1 MENTEQKASPK
12 PAFNIKSANEDI
24 KVNCINDG
32 KRHKAEFGMSLLDFS
47 AKWCP
52 RVKDPRT
59 GASLPVL
66 AALVDHELKELS
78 YKLSLS
84 REVEFIGYSNPEGRR
99 CYIRSLV
106 FVLQKAIRELHPDK
120 ILMVEHSLPGGLYC
134 ELALD
139 KMYEDGT
146 RPTHFLTDAD
156 VDAIAER
163 MREIVKAD
171 LPFIKGKI
179 LAEEAIPLFEGQG
192 QTSKAQLLK
201 SIGRFNWSVY
211 SLGGVIDTFHGPLLP
226 STGLLTVFGL
236 VPFGRGFC
244 LQMPQMGNFQSLQ
257 GYHRQSKMSDALGEY
272 RNWCTILGINGVG
285 DLNTTISEGRVGTL
299 INIAEALHE
308 RKYAQI
314 ADQIYQ
320 KRSNIKIVFI
330 AGPSSSGK
338 TSSSLRL
345 AIQCKV
351 LGLNP
356 KVIELDN
363 YFLNREQTPKDEF
376 GNYDFESLYAMDLE
390 LLDNQLNALLRGE
403 RVEIPYFNFKKGE
416 REWKGDM
423 MKLEDNDILIME
435 GIHALNPEM
444 VKGVDSTKIFRVYVS
459 ALTSLPLDENNNIS
473 TSENR
478 LLRRMVR
485 DARVR
490 GITPEDTILRWDSV
504 RRGETKNI
512 FPFQENADAI
522 FNSALIYE
530 LPLLKY
536 HAEPLLL
543 RIHPSSPAYTEA
555 RRLLKFLGYIT
566 ALSPQEIQFIPP
578 TSILREFIGGQS
590 LKW

>member
-1 MENTEQKASPK
+1 MENTQQKT
-12 PAFNIKSANEDI
+12 PAKTFNLKSSNDDI
-24 KVNCINDG
+24 RVNCINDG
-32 KRHKAEFGMSLLDFS
+32 KRHKADFGMSLLEFS
-47 AKWCP
+47 AKWCTK
-52 RVKDPRT
+52 VKDPHT
-59 GASLPVL
+59 GTSLPVL
-66 AALVDHELKELS
+66 AALVDHELKDLT
-78 YKLSLS
+78 YKLTLS
-84 REVEFIGYSNPEGRR
+84 REVEFIAYNNPEGRR

-106 FVLQKAIRELHPDK
+106 FVLQKAVRELHPDK

-134 ELALD
+134 ELAEDRVL
-139 KMYEDGT
+139 EDGT
-146 RPTHFLTDAD
+146 RPIHFLTDSE
-156 VDAIAER
+156 VDDIATR
-163 MREIVKAD
+163 MRDIVKAD

-192 QTSKAQLLK
+192 QSAKAQLLK
-201 SIGRFNWSVY
+201 SIGKFNWSVY

-226 STGLLTVFGL
+226 SSGLLTVFGL

-244 LQMPQMGNFQSLQ
+244 LQLPQLNNFQELQ
-257 GYHRQSKMSDALGEY
+257 GYARQSKMSEALGEH
-272 RNWCTILGINGVG
+272 RTWCSVLGINGVG
-285 DLNTTISEGRVGTL
+285 DLNTAIANGKVGNL
-299 INIAEALHE
+299 INLSEALHE

-320 KRSNIKIVFI
+320 KRSSIRIVFI

-345 AIQCKV
+345 ALQCKV
-351 LGLNP
+351 LGMNP

-363 YFLNREQTPKDEF
+363 YFLDREHTPKDEW
-376 GNYDFESLYAMDLE
+376 GNYDFESLYAMDLD
-390 LLDNQLNALLRGE
+390 LLGNQLNSLLRGE
-403 RVEIPYFNFKKGE
+403 EVEIPYFNFKKGE
-416 REWKGDM
+416 REWHGEKM
-423 MKLEDNDILIME
+423 RLEDNDILIME
-435 GIHALNPEM
+435 GIHALNPDM

-490 GITPEDTILRWDSV
+490 GITPEETILRWDSV
-504 RRGETKNI
+504 RRGETRNI
-512 FPFQENADAI
+512 FPYQENADAI

-536 HAEPLLL
+536 YAEPLLL
-543 RIHPSSPAYTEA
+543 RIHPSSAAYTEA
-555 RRLLKFLGYIT
+555 RRMLKFLGYIT

-578 TSILREFIGGQS
+578 TSILREFIGGQN
-590 LKW
+590 LK